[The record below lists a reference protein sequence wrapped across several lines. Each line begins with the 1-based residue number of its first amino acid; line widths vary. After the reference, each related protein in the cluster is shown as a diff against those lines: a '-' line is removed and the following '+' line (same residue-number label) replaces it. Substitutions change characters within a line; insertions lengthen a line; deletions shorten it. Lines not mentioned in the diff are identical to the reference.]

1 MFCRS
6 AVEAA
11 AATIVR
17 RRAAERGTSLDE
29 ADEQIEEARTL
40 RETLA
45 LVLFGDAGRQG
56 EVATE
61 IKRRYG
67 AGAAGLVSELNRGS
81 HGAVLDE
88 GTLTRLPES
97 TRELIHDLMK

>member
-11 AATIVR
+11 AANIVR
-17 RRAAERGTSLDE
+17 RRAAEHGTDLE
-29 ADEQIEEARTL
+29 QADEQIAEARTL

-56 EVATE
+56 EVGREIRAATARPP
-61 IKRRYG
+61 RRSSPSSTR
-67 AGAAGLVSELNRGS
+67 APTATS
-81 HGAVLDE
+81 LDPRRSQ
-88 GTLTRLPES
+88 RLPES
-97 TRELIHDLMK
+97 TRDLIHDLRR